1 MTLSLAATTQPG
13 DPGWQAFVAG
23 AFEQHHRRIVGALA
37 RSVRDP
43 DLAEDLAAEA
53 FARLARE
60 AAAGRAPDDAA
71 AWLHRVAHN
80 LLVSDA
86 RRSRVAR
93 IAAPRLLAAS
103 SPDGPEES
111 VIERDEARRLG
122 AALRSLPADHRA
134 ALTLAAAGWSSG
146 EIGRRLG
153 RTDVGVRTIL
163 CRARRQLRTQ
173 VAAAA

>member
-1 MTLSLAATTQPG
+1 MTLSLDPSPG
-13 DPGWQAFVAG
+13 VRDPGWQVFVAC
-23 AFEQHHRRIVGALA
+23 AFEQHHRRIVGTIA

-43 DLAEDLAAEA
+43 DLADDLAAEA

-60 AAAGRAPDDAA
+60 AAAGRAPDDAG

-86 RRSRVAR
+86 RRTRVAR
-93 IAAPRLLAAS
+93 VAAPRLVAVSA
-103 SPDGPEES
+103 PDDPAQA
-111 VIERDEARRLG
+111 VVERDTAHRLDV
-122 AALRSLPADHRA
+122 ALRSLPADHRA
-134 ALTLAAAGWSSG
+134 ALALAAAGWSSG

-163 CRARRQLRTQ
+163 CRARRQLRDQ
-173 VAAAA
+173 LAAAA